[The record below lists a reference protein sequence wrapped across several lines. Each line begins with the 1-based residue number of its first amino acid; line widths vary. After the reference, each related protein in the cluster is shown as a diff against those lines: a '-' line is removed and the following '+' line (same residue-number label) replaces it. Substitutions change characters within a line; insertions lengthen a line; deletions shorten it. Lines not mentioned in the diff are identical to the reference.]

1 MAIRKN
7 KHVAKD
13 IIVCGGGAKNK
24 NLLSRI
30 SNLTNANVKTSDA
43 IGYNVHAI
51 ESMAFAWLGYKRMNS
66 QPIKIQ
72 LGNNKFKK
80 GLVGSITQSKQ

>member
-1 MAIRKN
+1 M
-7 KHVAKD
+7 KD
-13 IIVCGGGAKNK
+13 IVVCGGGARNK
-24 NLLSRI
+24 DLLRRI
-30 SNLTNANVKTSDA
+30 SNLTNTNVELSDTY
-43 IGYNVHAI
+43 GYNLHAV